1 MRDLTTTLVTVIF
14 NDGCEL
20 DDAVV
25 EDFIEKNKAT
35 NTVRKT
41 KSDLNVWY
49 RWCAGVN
56 ESRKLEELTPSELN
70 HLMSH
75 FFYLCE
81 KEKWRRV

>member
-14 NDGCEL
+14 NDGNYCEL

-35 NTVRKT
+35 NTVRRT
-41 KSDLNVWY
+41 KSVLNVWY

-56 ESRKLEELTPSELN
+56 ESRKLEELTPSEL
-70 HLMSH
+70 
-75 FFYLCE
+75 
-81 KEKWRRV
+81 

>member
-1 MRDLTTTLVTVIF
+1 MAT
-14 NDGCEL
+14 NCEL

-25 EDFIEKNKAT
+25 ENFIEKNEAT

-41 KSDLNVWY
+41 ISDLNVWY

-75 FFYLCE
+75 FFNLCE
-81 KEKWRRV
+81 WRRV

>member
-1 MRDLTTTLVTVIF
+1 MAT
-14 NDGCEL
+14 NCEL

-56 ESRKLEELTPSELN
+56 EGRKLEELTPSELN
-70 HLMSH
+70 HLMGH
-75 FFYLCE
+75 FFISVKKKSMSL
-81 KEKWRRV
+81 VH

>member
-1 MRDLTTTLVTVIF
+1 MRDLTTTMVTVIF
-14 NDGCEL
+14 NDGNYCEL

-56 ESRKLEELTPSELN
+56 DSRKLEELTPSEL
-70 HLMSH
+70 
-75 FFYLCE
+75 
-81 KEKWRRV
+81 

>member
-1 MRDLTTTLVTVIF
+1 MAI
-14 NDGCEL
+14 NCEL

-35 NTVRKT
+35 NTVKKT

-56 ESRKLEELTPSELN
+56 ESRKLEELTPSEL
-70 HLMSH
+70 
-75 FFYLCE
+75 
-81 KEKWRRV
+81 